1 MGTPSPFLVFW
12 FSYSDIL
19 MNIGQA
25 IQLARSKR
33 RLSQAALAKRAG
45 ISVSYLSLLERGRRD
60 PPLSTL
66 RKIAAALAM
75 PLEILFFL
83 GAEGGELGHINRELA
98 GQLAITA
105 LELLNGPV
113 PEQAELSL

>member
-1 MGTPSPFLVFW
+1 MGTPSPFFVF
-12 FSYSDIL
+12 FADIF
-19 MNIGQA
+19 MNIGHA

-33 RLSQAALAKRAG
+33 QMTQAMLAKRAG
-45 ISVSYLSLLERGRRD
+45 ISVSYLSMLERGRRD

-66 RKIAAALAM
+66 KEIASALVM

-83 GAEGGELGHINRELA
+83 GAEEGELGRLNRELA

-113 PEQAELSL
+113 PEQAQLPL

>member
-1 MGTPSPFLVFW
+1 
-12 FSYSDIL
+12 

-33 RLSQAALAKRAG
+33 KLSQVALAKRAG

-60 PPLSTL
+60 PPLSTIQ
-66 RKIAAALAM
+66 RIAAALVM
-75 PLEILFFL
+75 PVEILFFL
-83 GAEGGELGHINRELA
+83 GAEEGELGQLNRDLA

-105 LELLNGPV
+105 LELLNGPL
-113 PEQAELSL
+113 PDQTEISG

>member
-1 MGTPSPFLVFW
+1 
-12 FSYSDIL
+12 
-19 MNIGQA
+19 MNIRQA

-33 RLSQAALAKRAG
+33 KLSQAALAKRAG

-66 RKIAAALAM
+66 QRIAAALVM
-75 PLEILFFL
+75 PVEILFFL
-83 GAEGGELGHINRELA
+83 GAEEGELGHLNRDLA

-105 LELLNGPV
+105 LELLNGHLPD
-113 PEQAELSL
+113 QAEVSV

>member
-1 MGTPSPFLVFW
+1 
-12 FSYSDIL
+12 

-25 IQLARSKR
+25 IHLARSKR
-33 RLSQAALAKRAG
+33 KLSQKTLATRAD
-45 ISVSYLSLLERGRRD
+45 ISVSYLSLLERSRRD

-66 RKIAAALAM
+66 QRIAAALGM

-83 GAEGGELGHINRELA
+83 GAEGSELGSLNRELA
-98 GQLAITA
+98 GQLAYTA

-113 PEQAELSL
+113 PDQTELLL

>member
-1 MGTPSPFLVFW
+1 
-12 FSYSDIL
+12 

-33 RLSQAALAKRAG
+33 KLSQAALAKRAG

-66 RKIAAALAM
+66 QRVAAALLM
-75 PLEILFFL
+75 PIEILFFL
-83 GAEGGELGHINRELA
+83 GAEDGELGQLNRELA

-105 LELLNGPV
+105 LELLNAPV
-113 PEQAELSL
+113 PDQAVLSL

>member
-1 MGTPSPFLVFW
+1 
-12 FSYSDIL
+12 

-33 RLSQAALAKRAG
+33 QMTQAMLAKRAG
-45 ISVSYLSLLERGRRD
+45 ISVSYLSMLERGRRD

-66 RKIAAALAM
+66 KKVASALVM

-83 GAEGGELGHINRELA
+83 GAEDGELGHLNRELA

-113 PEQAELSL
+113 PD

>member
-1 MGTPSPFLVFW
+1 
-12 FSYSDIL
+12 

-33 RLSQAALAKRAG
+33 KLSQATLAKRAG

-60 PPLSTL
+60 PPLSTIQ
-66 RKIAAALAM
+66 RIAAALVM
-75 PLEILFFL
+75 PVEILFFL
-83 GAEGGELGHINRELA
+83 GAEEGELGHLNRDLA

-105 LELLNGPV
+105 LELLNGPL
-113 PEQAELSL
+113 PDQAEVSV

>member
-1 MGTPSPFLVFW
+1 
-12 FSYSDIL
+12 

-33 RLSQAALAKRAG
+33 KLSQAALAKRAG

-66 RKIAAALAM
+66 QRIAAALAM
-75 PLEILFFL
+75 PVEILFFL
-83 GAEGGELGHINRELA
+83 GAEEGELGHLNRDLA

-105 LELLNGPV
+105 LELLNGPLPDQTEV
-113 PEQAELSL
+113 SV

>member
-1 MGTPSPFLVFW
+1 MGTPSPLLFFSEVF
-12 FSYSDIL
+12 

-25 IQLARSKR
+25 IQLARTKR
-33 RLSQAALAKRAG
+33 QMTQAQLAVRAG
-45 ISVSYLSLLERGRRD
+45 ISVSYLSMLERGRRD

-66 RKIAAALAM
+66 KQLAAALVM

-83 GAEGGELGHINRELA
+83 GAEGGELGNLNRELA

-113 PEQAELSL
+113 PEQAELPL

>member
-1 MGTPSPFLVFW
+1 MGTPSPFFVFYLDT
-12 FSYSDIL
+12 F

-33 RLSQAALAKRAG
+33 QMTQAMLAKRAG
-45 ISVSYLSLLERGRRD
+45 ISVSYLSMLERGRRD

-66 RKIAAALAM
+66 KQVSAALVM

-83 GAEGGELGHINRELA
+83 GAEDGELGHLNRELA

-105 LELLNGPV
+105 LELLNGPI
-113 PEQAELSL
+113 PSQAQLSL

>member
-1 MGTPSPFLVFW
+1 
-12 FSYSDIL
+12 

-60 PPLSTL
+60 PPLSTINL
-66 RKIAAALAM
+66 IATALAI
-75 PLEILFFL
+75 PVEILFFL
-83 GAEGGELGHINRELA
+83 GSEEGELGKLSRELA

-105 LELLNGPV
+105 LELLNEPLPDQTYV
-113 PEQAELSL
+113 SS